1 MVLPPGSRQAS
12 GDDSTDGGFEE
23 DGMDLWL
30 LWLVLAV
37 LLGTAEIA
45 TLTAAFGLLG
55 GAALVSALAAAV
67 GLPPVLQL
75 LVFALSATA
84 ALVFVRPLAQRHL
97 LARREDR
104 FGVDALVGRSAEAVT
119 EVSGHDGRIR
129 LDGDEWTARP
139 YDDSLVIPAG
149 STVRRRSRCD
159 T

>member
-1 MVLPPGSRQAS
+1 
-12 GDDSTDGGFEE
+12 
-23 DGMDLWL
+23 MDLWL
-30 LWLVLAV
+30 AWLVLAV

-45 TLTAAFGLLG
+45 TLTAAFGLLS

-97 LARREDR
+97 LGRRQDR
-104 FGVDALVGRSAEAVT
+104 FGVDALVGRSGEAVT
-119 EVSGHDGRIR
+119 EVSGHGGRIR
-129 LDGDEWTARP
+129 IDGDEWTARR

-149 STVRRRSRCD
+149 STVHVMEIRGATALVYPRE
-159 T
+159 

>member
-1 MVLPPGSRQAS
+1 
-12 GDDSTDGGFEE
+12 
-23 DGMDLWL
+23 MDLWL

-55 GAALVSALAAAV
+55 GAALVSALVAAV

-97 LARREDR
+97 LARRQDR

-119 EVSGHDGRIR
+119 EVSGHGGRIR

-149 STVRRRSRCD
+149 STVHVMEIRGATALVYPRE
-159 T
+159 

>member
-1 MVLPPGSRQAS
+1 VDP
-12 GDDSTDGGFEE
+12 
-23 DGMDLWL
+23 WV

-37 LLGTAEIA
+37 LLGVAEIA

-75 LVFALSATA
+75 LVFAISATA
-84 ALVFVRPLAQRHL
+84 GLAMVRPLAERHL
-97 LARREDR
+97 LARRQER
-104 FGVDALVGRSAEAVT
+104 FGVDALVGRSAETVT
-119 EVSGHDGRIR
+119 EVSGHGGRIR

-149 STVRRRSRCD
+149 STVQVMEIRGATALVYSRE
-159 T
+159 